1 MFIDCKNITIYIRAK
16 KLMTFFKLS
25 CYGVFECDTEEE
37 AYEKYMELIKTI
49 ESIDDLD
56 VEEWK
61 VNKNV

>member
-1 MFIDCKNITIYIRAK
+1 
-16 KLMTFFKLS
+16 MTFFKLS